1 MYCVDR
7 DQAWLTSLVIQE
19 TNDYGLISYGP
30 KPADGATG
38 ANIVAGYTRAGT
50 PTPVNPDFE
59 NLKSQWAT
67 LNPTGVSSAAYS
79 PSLTPPAC
87 PSSTAGLWNVNGN
100 VALPTVGQVF
110 ESASPSSQAAGTGA
124 SSGSSTQQT
133 GSSASDSSPSA
144 SETKSSSASMGK
156 RDMAESN
163 YFRLLVQTGI
173 GLAAM
178 AVVAGLL

>member
-1 MYCVDR
+1 M
-7 DQAWLTSLVIQE
+7 
-19 TNDYGLISYGP
+19 
-30 KPADGATG
+30 
-38 ANIVAGYTRAGT
+38 AGT
-50 PTPVNPDFE
+50 PTPISPDFE

-67 LNPTGVSSAAYS
+67 LAPTGVSIAAYS
-79 PSLTPPAC
+79 PSLTAPAC
-87 PSSTAGLWNVNGN
+87 PSSTPGLWNVNGN
-100 VALPTVGQVF
+100 VPLPTVGEEF
-110 ESASPSSQAAGTGA
+110 DASSTSSQATGTGS
-124 SSGSSTQQT
+124 SSGSTTRQT

-178 AVVAGLL
+178 AVFAGLM